1 MLAFFLM
8 GALWEPTAAH
18 AIAHAAHRS
27 RIKLWGKVW
36 RINTRKKKKR
46 FDGGI

>member
-8 GALWEPTAAH
+8 GSCGFPQLPMLLFMLLTEAGLNYE
-18 AIAHAAHRS
+18 
-27 RIKLWGKVW
+27 KKVW
-36 RINTRKKKKR
+36 WINTRKKKKR